1 MTDLVTRLAILE
13 AIQADVR
20 RRVDRIVDRLE
31 RDVTCDDEPRH
42 TEEALR
48 DALTELAETLAEGIH
63 AQMRE
68 AGRTAG
74 DHGAT

>member
-1 MTDLVTRLAILE
+1 MTDLATKLAILE

-31 RDVTCDDEPRH
+31 RDMASSDEPLSLDQ
-42 TEEALR
+42 AFR
-48 DALTELAETLAEGIH
+48 DALSDLSSVLAEGIH

-68 AGRTAG
+68 GGRE
-74 DHGAT
+74 DGADSPA